1 MTEENTQALG
11 TDEVPTDTTPEE
23 MPDVLFED
31 ADMALDSDETEEP
44 DESEADAEN
53 TGVDADHDDGEDDQD
68 DSDADADADEDDD
81 EDGLWPGDTGTLPFN
96 VRRVL
101 VALLRGP
108 CLRRDRHPKLWRVL
122 LTNESVIR
130 SRVSDL
136 ILDLLLDEEAGVAML
151 RRPETG
157 DLKAPSLLHTQRL
170 NFLDSCALLEL
181 REKMMRNAGAADERT
196 VVTPEEIAEALK
208 LYDRTALKDEQ
219 AFRRHVS
226 GVISR
231 LTTRRL
237 LLPLRGT
244 SALEV
249 SPTLPRLF
257 AADDVAKL
265 MAAYQEKA
273 NRVGGTELDAED
285 ALSAG
290 NDNSAAPTESPA
302 ATAHEET
309 AR

>member
-1 MTEENTQALG
+1 MTEEK
-11 TDEVPTDTTPEE
+11 D
-23 MPDVLFED
+23 DVLK
-31 ADMALDSDETEEP
+31 DELL
-44 DESEADAEN
+44 
-53 TGVDADHDDGEDDQD
+53 
-68 DSDADADADEDDD
+68 ADADALESEAAEAAQEAEFDFGEAEEADEGSDEADEADDADDADDVDDD
-81 EDGLWPGDTGTLPFN
+81 DASGLWPGDTGELPFN

-122 LTNESVIR
+122 LTNEAVIR

-151 RRPETG
+151 RRAETG

-208 LYDRTALKDEQ
+208 LYDRTAFKDEQ

-226 GVISR
+226 GVVSR
-231 LTTRRL
+231 LTARRL

-257 AADDVAKL
+257 TAADVAKL
-265 MAAYQEKA
+265 TAAYKDKA
-273 NRVGGTELDAED
+273 NRVGRAELDADD
-285 ALSAG
+285 AVNGTDGDDAAETTDTS
-290 NDNSAAPTESPA
+290 DNKNLFTTEAA
-302 ATAHEET
+302 
-309 AR
+309 R

>member
-1 MTEENTQALG
+1 MTEEKDDQLPDDLLAYADALEIEAA
-11 TDEVPTDTTPEE
+11 EVEE
-23 MPDVLFED
+23 AEQEAEFDFGE
-31 ADMALDSDETEEP
+31 AEAE
-44 DESEADAEN
+44 EADAE
-53 TGVDADHDDGEDDQD
+53 DGDQD
-68 DSDADADADEDDD
+68 DAADEADDDADEDDD
-81 EDGLWPGDTGTLPFN
+81 DASGLWPGDTGELPFN

-101 VALLRGP
+101 VALFRGP

-122 LTNESVIR
+122 LTNEAVIR

-151 RRPETG
+151 RRAETG

-208 LYDRTALKDEQ
+208 LYDRTAFKDEQ

-226 GVISR
+226 GVVSR
-231 LTTRRL
+231 LTARRL

-257 AADDVAKL
+257 TADDVAKL
-265 MAAYQEKA
+265 TAAYKDKA
-273 NRVGGTELDAED
+273 NRVGRAELDAEGAVSVD
-285 ALSAG
+285 E
-290 NDNSAAPTESPA
+290 AA
-302 ATAHEET
+302 ET
-309 AR
+309 AEPADVTDTSDNKNLFTTEAAR

>member
-1 MTEENTQALG
+1 MTEEK
-11 TDEVPTDTTPEE
+11 D
-23 MPDVLFED
+23 DVLKDELLAD
-31 ADMALDSDETEEP
+31 ADAL
-44 DESEADAEN
+44 ESEAAEAEQEAEFDF
-53 TGVDADHDDGEDDQD
+53 GEAEEADEGSDEADKADEADEADD
-68 DSDADADADEDDD
+68 DADEDDD
-81 EDGLWPGDTGTLPFN
+81 DASGLWPGDTGELPFN

-122 LTNESVIR
+122 LTNEAVIR

-151 RRPETG
+151 RRAETG

-208 LYDRTALKDEQ
+208 LYDRTAFKDEQ

-226 GVISR
+226 GVVSR
-231 LTTRRL
+231 LTARRL

-257 AADDVAKL
+257 TAADVAKL
-265 MAAYQEKA
+265 TAAYKDKA
-273 NRVGGTELDAED
+273 NRVGRAELDADD
-285 ALSAG
+285 AVSGTDGDDAAETTDTS
-290 NDNSAAPTESPA
+290 DNKNLFTTEAA
-302 ATAHEET
+302 
-309 AR
+309 R